1 MKSTGANKETKQAAI
16 VAALSLITAIAFKCG
31 EEDVSVVL
39 GIVGSVLG
47 CGVAYVLPGSYVKT
61 SIIPINTLA
70 YPINT
75 SLLSYPQWAQTTP
88 QNAH

>member
-1 MKSTGANKETKQAAI
+1 MKSSGASKETKQAAI

-47 CGVAYVLPGSYVKT
+47 CGVAYVLPGNHIKT
-61 SIIPINTLA
+61 PITYPTHILA
-70 YPINT
+70 YPINV
-75 SLLSYPQWAQTTP
+75 SLTHL
-88 QNAH
+88 

>member
-1 MKSTGANKETKQAAI
+1 MKSTGASKETKQAAI

-47 CGVAYVLPGSYVKT
+47 CGVAYVLPGSYIKHQN
-61 SIIPINTLA
+61 I
-70 YPINT
+70 YNT
-75 SLLSYPQWAQTTP
+75 SY
-88 QNAH
+88 

>member
-1 MKSTGANKETKQAAI
+1 MKGKKGVVKSSGASKSTKQAAI

-47 CGVAYVLPGSYVKT
+47 CGVAYVLPGNH
-61 SIIPINTLA
+61 INT
-70 YPINT
+70 PITYDTNILT
-75 SLLSYPQWAQTTP
+75 NMSY
-88 QNAH
+88 